1 MPPVQ
6 SWQLQSWHPTFD
18 GMAADGL
25 AIAGSPADVTAV
37 LRAQLAQIGA
47 NYVVGQF
54 VFGDMTAEEA
64 RHSIESFAASVMT
77 QPM

>member
-1 MPPVQ
+1 
-6 SWQLQSWHPTFD
+6 
-18 GMAADGL
+18 L